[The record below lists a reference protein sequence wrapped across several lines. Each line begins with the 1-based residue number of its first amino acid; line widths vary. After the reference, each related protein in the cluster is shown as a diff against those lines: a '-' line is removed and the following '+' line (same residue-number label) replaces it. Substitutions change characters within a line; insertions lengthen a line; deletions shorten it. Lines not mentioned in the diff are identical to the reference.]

1 MGRCDDPLV
10 LSGEAMSQEEMLR
23 AADADKNPPLRAQL
37 QCHRLQLA
45 VYYRDFKLAGKIIGL
60 SSNIAIVN
68 PANPI
73 IWRTALFEGVAAFE
87 LVRQNRTT
95 WKRTAL
101 KALSKIQKWVD
112 TGNVNCVHILY
123 LLQAEHAAMKKK
135 TQKARQLFDLAIVTA
150 ARNGFRNDKALAC
163 ERCADWYRFTGDDD
177 TVAKDYL
184 QMAFNYYE
192 EMNAFGKL
200 DEMATRS
207 PSLRSCHVVVGTERS
222 EERPDVGSLPLS
234 TEVSQENEA
243 TSSEL
248 WISPEST

>member
-1 MGRCDDPLV
+1 MGRSDDPLV
-10 LSGEAMSQEEMLR
+10 LSGEAMDQEEMLR
-23 AADADKNPPLRAQL
+23 AADVDKNPPLRAQL

-45 VYYRDFKLAGKIIGL
+45 VYYRDFKLAGKLVGL
-60 SSNIAIVN
+60 SSNIAAVN

-87 LVRQNRTT
+87 LVRQKRLS

-123 LLQAEHAAMKKK
+123 LLRAEHAAMKKK
-135 TQKARQLFDLAIVTA
+135 AQKARLFFDLAIVTA

-177 TVAKDYL
+177 TRAKDYL

-192 EMNAFGKL
+192 EMHAFGKL
-200 DEMATRS
+200 DEMANRS
-207 PSLRSCHVVVGTERS
+207 PSLRSCHVVVGTEKS
-222 EERPDVGSLPLS
+222 EERPDASSLPVS
-234 TEVSQENEA
+234 TEVSRENGP

-248 WISPEST
+248 LEKL